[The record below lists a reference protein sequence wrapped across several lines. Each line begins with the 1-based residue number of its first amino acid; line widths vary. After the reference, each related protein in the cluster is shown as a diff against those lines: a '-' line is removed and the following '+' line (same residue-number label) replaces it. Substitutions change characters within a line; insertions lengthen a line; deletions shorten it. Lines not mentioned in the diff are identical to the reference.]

1 MPYIYPSRV
10 NSKKPIRTRSERVFS
25 DTACSKFA
33 SGAVSKASLSVQISE
48 FSQTIYYPV
57 ILSKHKYKERIQ
69 VGKRRADLYSFLFYK
84 QGDCIH
90 TSPRQTIGMLRK
102 SQGRA
107 SCDILST
114 RTCLPSTVGKFFSNR
129 LTRVLII

>member
-1 MPYIYPSRV
+1 MKRKYRA

-57 ILSKHKYKERIQ
+57 ILSKHKCKERIQ
-69 VGKRRADLYSFLFYK
+69 VGKRRADLYSFYFTYRVTASHESASNHWK
-84 QGDCIH
+84 
-90 TSPRQTIGMLRK
+90 PRK

-107 SCDILST
+107 FCDILST